1 MLQGVTRRNLAFV
14 LVGLPTWALVD
25 VTWAMVSADHS
36 LTHSLTHSI
45 SHSFTLT
52 VVCRDRDA
60 LSHSLTH
67 PLAHSLIHCMCAA
80 LSASGPSA
88 RGIQHLRVPH
98 PLPHSR
104 QLDPTALQLPTE
116 DQQHLQYT
124 QDHWLYSRRGDLL
137 RGKSRGRGRVE

>member
-36 LTHSLTHSI
+36 LTHSL
-45 SHSFTLT
+45 
-52 VVCRDRDA
+52 
-60 LSHSLTH
+60 
-67 PLAHSLIHCMCAA
+67 AHSPTHCMCAA

-98 PLPHSR
+98 PLTHSR

-137 RGKSRGRGRVE
+137 RGKSRVE